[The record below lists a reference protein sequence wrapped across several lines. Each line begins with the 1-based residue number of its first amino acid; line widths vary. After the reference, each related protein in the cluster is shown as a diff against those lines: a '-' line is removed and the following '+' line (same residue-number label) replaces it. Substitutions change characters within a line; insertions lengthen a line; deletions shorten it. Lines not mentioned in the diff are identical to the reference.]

1 MGMIIAMTLVGILLV
16 GDSNRKLDE
25 RCAQEVLDGVSE
37 SVKECRN
44 WYVKEK
50 R

>member
-1 MGMIIAMTLVGILLV
+1 MGVVVAMTLVGILLV

-25 RCAQEVLDGVSE
+25 LCAQEVLDGVSE
-37 SVKECRN
+37 SVQECRN

-50 R
+50 